1 MNDDI
6 QPKMDKST
14 EPRLDVD
21 KEPQTMS
28 MQHLKKGNAADAPA
42 TLDKEQDA
50 PQDDGG
56 RKSSLLFGE

>member
-1 MNDDI
+1 MADTDDI

-28 MQHLKKGNAADAPA
+28 MQHREPGDAR
-42 TLDKEQDA
+42 LDKDA
-50 PQDDGG
+50 KKPAGNEEAG
-56 RKSSLLFGE
+56 NKTSLLWNE